1 MSSIVE
7 AEVREVSANVRAP
20 ADRRAYR
27 MASLDILRGLV
38 IVVMALDHVRD
49 YLMTGSTQD
58 PTFDPTTGPLLFAT
72 RWITHLCA
80 PTFVFL
86 SGVSAGLMARRKDPA
101 DLARFLLLRGLWLI
115 AVEVL
120 IVSTASSFS
129 PTGIAD
135 LGGRTYVGLQV
146 IWAIGASMVVLAG
159 VQHLG
164 PRACLVIG
172 SIIVLGHNLLDP
184 VWPAGMTRGSA
195 APLWTVLH
203 AREIYEVG
211 PFSIFF
217 SYPLLPWIGVM
228 LVGYASVPLFDGAAS
243 VRDPRLKRIGLA
255 LLLGFIVLRAIDQY
269 GDPHHWHFLP
279 GKPLPG
285 VMSFL
290 ATTKYPPSLLYLLMT
305 LGVAAIIC
313 AYAGRLRGGLREVL
327 VTFGRAPFA
336 FYVAHLYLIHTL
348 AILLGAAQGFATSQF
363 LTHYRYFP
371 KGYGVG
377 LGGVYLAWVAVVA
390 IVYPLCRW
398 ISALKSRRTDWWLS
412 YI

>member
-1 MSSIVE
+1 MNAIPEVE
-7 AEVREVSANVRAP
+7 VGDLPANVSTP

-38 IVVMALDHVRD
+38 IVLMALDHARD
-49 YLMTGSTQD
+49 YLMTGSTQE

-101 DLARFLLLRGLWLI
+101 ELARFLLLRGLWLI

-129 PTGIAD
+129 PAGIAD

-164 PRACLVIG
+164 PRACLAIG
-172 SIIVLGHNLLDP
+172 SAIVLGHNLLDS
-184 VWPAGMTRGSA
+184 VWPAGMTGGSA

-203 AREIYEVG
+203 ARQIYDVG
-211 PFSIFF
+211 GFSIFF

-228 LVGYASVPLFDGAAS
+228 LVGYASVRVFDGAPSA
-243 VRDPRLKRIGLA
+243 RDARLKRIGLA
-255 LLLGFIVLRAIDQY
+255 LLLGFIVLRAIDLY
-269 GDPHHWHFLP
+269 GDRHHWHFYP
-279 GKPLPG
+279 DRSAAS

-305 LGVAAIIC
+305 LGSAAIIC
-313 AYAGRLRGGLREVL
+313 AYADRLRSGTSEVL
-327 VTFGRAPFA
+327 VTFGRAPLA
-336 FYVAHLYLIHTL
+336 FYLAHLYLLHTL
-348 AILLGAAQGFATSQF
+348 AILLGVGQGFAVSQF

-377 LGGVYLAWVAVVA
+377 LGGVYLTWIAVVA
-390 IVYPLCRW
+390 SLYPLCRW
-398 ISALKSRRTDWWLS
+398 VSALKSRRTDWWLS
-412 YI
+412 YV

>member
-101 DLARFLLLRGLWLI
+101 ELARFLLLRGLWLI

-129 PTGIAD
+129 PIGIAD

-184 VWPAGMTRGSA
+184 VWPAGMTAGSA

-203 AREIYEVG
+203 VRQIYEVG

-228 LVGYASVPLFDGAAS
+228 LVGYASAHLFDGTAS
-243 VRDPRLKRIGLA
+243 ARDARLKRIGLA

-305 LGVAAIIC
+305 LGAAAIIC
-313 AYAGRLRGGLREVL
+313 AYAGRLRGGPREVL